1 VKDTEL
7 GLQVYL
13 THLPS
18 ERLPLPDTK
27 KENRTMPKKSHI
39 ALTLLVIIVITLS
52 FAGGCLFGTTRT
64 TTSDNLTLERRA
76 AISEVWDI
84 IFKDYVDPSR
94 LDSANMS
101 QAAIEG
107 MLKVLD
113 DPYTS
118 YLDPQEYV
126 IGQSALQGNYTGIGA
141 YVTVTDNEIT
151 VIAPIAD
158 SPADKAGIKA
168 GDVILEIDGQS
179 TADMSLAEAII
190 KVRGP
195 VGTPVTLT
203 VLHKGDT
210 EPMEIEIVR
219 ASFDVP
225 SVNFEMKGEMA
236 YIKITDFNENTA
248 GELATVIQNLGEEK
262 AKGIILDLRGNPG
275 GILNTVIDV
284 ASSFLSDGIVVQVR
298 SNQGDITTYSVIKDR
313 PKTELPMVVLVD
325 GNSASGSEVLSGAL
339 QDHGRATI
347 AGTTTYG
354 KGSVDALYPLSD
366 GSGLYITIARWL
378 TPNGRLIEGQGIVPD
393 ITLTQ
398 TGDDE
403 IQWAID
409 YLAAGEQ

>member
-1 VKDTEL
+1 
-7 GLQVYL
+7 
-13 THLPS
+13 
-18 ERLPLPDTK
+18 
-27 KENRTMPKKSHI
+27 MPKKSHI

-84 IFKDYVDPSR
+84 IYKDYVDPSR

-313 PKTELPMVVLVD
+313 PKTDLPMVVLVD

>member
-1 VKDTEL
+1 
-7 GLQVYL
+7 
-13 THLPS
+13 
-18 ERLPLPDTK
+18 
-27 KENRTMPKKSHI
+27 MPKKSHI

-84 IFKDYVDPSR
+84 IYKDYVDPSR

-210 EPMEIEIVR
+210 EPVEIEIVR

-313 PKTELPMVVLVD
+313 PKTDLPMVVLVD